1 MAVKSVWVFP
11 DNVELDDLEQMT
23 GLQQACFEFLRFRA
37 SKTGPEGAALADS
50 HVYLMNHSYFGGLCY
65 SPAVADRIRQIVPEP
80 YVTVSGRIGSGV
92 AEALADADTAD
103 DAITAIVGF
112 VDRIGFAGVD
122 LNIEGIGQLTKAQ
135 GEMYF
140 DFIANLSDAIHRAGL
155 KFRFV
160 TQAEGLYQHVHFN
173 NEMLLALE
181 PRIDYIVPMFYDAM
195 YDLGSS
201 EISPDAFAR
210 ASIEKLLAQGW
221 PVAKI
226 IAGLANYAYV
236 QPVGNDWSHRVIY
249 PGEVKRLVGHRAG
262 KRTVSKELYYQID
275 GNHIY
280 YCDQESMDHQVARL
294 KDYNLA
300 GWCVWAAQTGGAWPT
315 MHGPLELLR
324 SHGFTIGNLV
334 DQCIGLVAPAI
345 HGTNV

>member
-1 MAVKSVWVFP
+1 MP
-11 DNVELDDLEQMT
+11 DNVQLKDLEQMA
-23 GLQQACFEFLRFRA
+23 GLRQACFEFLRFRA
-37 SKTGPEGAALADS
+37 ATTGPEGAALAGS
-50 HVYLMNHSYFGGLCY
+50 HVYLMDHAYFGGLCY

-103 DAITAIVGF
+103 DAIVAIVDF
-112 VDRIGFAGVD
+112 VKRIGFAGVD

-135 GEMYF
+135 GRNYL
-140 DFIANLSDAIHRAGL
+140 DFIANLADAIHRAGL

-160 TQAEGLYQHVHFN
+160 TQAEGLYEHVHFN
-173 NEMLLALE
+173 NSMLLALE
-181 PRIDYIVPMFYDAM
+181 SKIDYIVPMIYDAM
-195 YDLGSS
+195 YDLGNS
-201 EISPDAFAR
+201 EISPDTFAR
-210 ASIEKLLAQGW
+210 ASIEKLIAQGW
-221 PVAKI
+221 PTTKI
-226 IAGLANYAYV
+226 IAGLANYAYI

-249 PGEVKRLVGHRAG
+249 PGEVRRLVGSSAG
-262 KRTVSKELYYQID
+262 KRTASNELYYQID

-280 YCDQESMDHQVARL
+280 YCDQVSLDHQVARL

-315 MHGPLELLR
+315 THGPLELLR
-324 SHGFTIGNLV
+324 RHGFTIGNLV

-345 HGTNV
+345 NSTDV